1 VKIVSVK
8 PGDTVESMSRRMQGG
23 DRPMERF
30 RIINGLDQRAA
41 LRPNDH
47 VKIVV
52 D

>member
-1 VKIVSVK
+1 
-8 PGDTVESMSRRMQGG
+8 MARRMQGV
-23 DRPMERF
+23 DRPLERF

-41 LRPNDH
+41 LRPNDR